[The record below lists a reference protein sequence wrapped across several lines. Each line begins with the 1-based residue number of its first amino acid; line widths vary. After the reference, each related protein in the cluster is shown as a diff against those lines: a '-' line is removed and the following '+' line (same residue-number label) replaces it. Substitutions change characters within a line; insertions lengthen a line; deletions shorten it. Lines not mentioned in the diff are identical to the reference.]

1 MPEDATP
8 PPGERGEDPR
18 WSVTSSSFST
28 IAILVAVVSIAA
40 LVSGN
45 PLAAISR
52 IAFPTLVAI
61 LLFLASI
68 GVGATSLAGFRK
80 LFGEGGETD
89 DLSSL
94 LIVGYPIFGGIEFLV
109 ALVSTHLSILLIP
122 VIVFAIIGISTLGG
136 KLARSSLLIPDLRS
150 LIPDPRS
157 LILTALLLTALAM
170 SLLPSV
176 SLDEVSYHLAIP
188 KIWIS
193 EGSAASLPLMSHSYF
208 PLGSESADLPAI
220 AILGTDGAIAS
231 HLLHLFVAIALAILA
246 IRWLADGRLGALG
259 VAAIASTPA
268 LLLSAGWS
276 GTDVPLVAVT
286 LALFLFLDRFLRS
299 GGGRAG
305 IAAAVAAGLLVKYTF
320 LPIAAVLIAA
330 ALLFAG
336 SRKRKL
342 LVTTLAGAAL
352 GSIFF
357 IRNLILTGNS
367 SPFCRVMPAESLDSA
382 GAGRGTTR

>member
-8 PPGERGEDPR
+8 PPGERSEDRR

-109 ALVSTHLSILLIP
+109 ALVSTHLAILLIP

-357 IRNLILTGNS
+357 IRNLILTGN
-367 SPFCRVMPAESLDSA
+367 
-382 GAGRGTTR
+382 